1 MDLKAS
7 VDQLD
12 AAQIIAREKVL
23 HKENRQ
29 PVLILQREIRK
40 PVLILQRENRKPV
53 LILQREIR
61 KPVLALLRKN
71 HQQMLILQKN
81 ALLEIQHAPLK
92 KKISLMGVHHK

>member
-1 MDLKAS
+1 MKKKRVDLKAS

-53 LILQREIR
+53 LIYKEKSESQFGFAKK
-61 KPVLALLRKN
+61 KPSAN
-71 HQQMLILQKN
+71 ANFAKN

-92 KKISLMGVHHK
+92 KK